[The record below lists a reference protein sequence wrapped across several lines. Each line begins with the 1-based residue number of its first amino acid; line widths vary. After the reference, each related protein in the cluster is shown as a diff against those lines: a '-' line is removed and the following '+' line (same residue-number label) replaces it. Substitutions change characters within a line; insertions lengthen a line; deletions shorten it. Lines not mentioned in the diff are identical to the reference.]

1 MKKFAP
7 ITFCI
12 VNFNGEQ
19 FIEETLSSVFRHK
32 RISDEVLL
40 IDNASKD
47 GSLTMVQSLFPEVKI
62 IKMDFNRGPGAARNA
77 GFRQAAHNWICFL
90 DNDVSLTANCVADLV
105 AAMTD
110 RPYALA
116 AMPRVLFAADPLR
129 IQYDGAD
136 AHYLGTMIIHNQG
149 MPLEGAPTMI
159 KRLGSIITACFLID
173 RARWHLGDPF
183 DENVFIYF
191 DDHDFALQINLSGF
205 EVLGVPTAQVL
216 HREGTAGLSLRRLG
230 RYTGMRLFNKICN
243 RWQIIWKYYA
253 LQTLLLFFP
262 VLLIYEGF
270 LLAAAIKKR
279 WLKEWLRAVRWVLC
293 NRRSLCQKRAELQKR
308 RKVSDQWL
316 FQDGPLPFSDYLAQ
330 GRPEKRS
337 IELLNKIITGYWR
350 FMAQRRYPPAC
361 RDTQTQSATVRV
373 TTH

>member
-1 MKKFAP
+1 MRKRTP

-19 FIEETLSSVFRHK
+19 FLEETLASVFRHK
-32 RISDEVLL
+32 HISDEVLL

-47 GSLTMVQSLFPEVKI
+47 GSLALVRSFFPEVKI
-62 IKMDFNRGPGAARNA
+62 IKMGFNRGPGAARNA
-77 GFRQAAHNWICFL
+77 GFKLAANDWICFL

-105 AAMTD
+105 AALRD
-110 RPYALA
+110 RPRALA

-149 MPLEGAPTMI
+149 MPLAGAPNMI
-159 KRLGSIITACFLID
+159 KRLGSIITACFLVH

-183 DENVFIYF
+183 DENLFIYF

-230 RYTGMRLFNKICN
+230 RYTEMRLFNKICN

-253 LQTLLLFFP
+253 LQTLLLFSP

-270 LLAAAIKKR
+270 LLAAAVKKR
-279 WLKEWLRAVRWVLC
+279 WLKEWLTAVRWMFC
-293 NRRSLCQKRAELQKR
+293 NRRSIYHRRVELQKR
-308 RKVSDQWL
+308 RKVSDRWM
-316 FQDGPLPFSDYLAQ
+316 FRNGPLPFSDYLAQ
-330 GRPEKRS
+330 DRPEKSS
-337 IELLNKIITGYWR
+337 IELLNKMITGYWR
-350 FMAQRRYPPAC
+350 IMAHRWYPPAC
-361 RDTQTQSATVRV
+361 
-373 TTH
+373 